1 MRSLPRL
8 KELVERIKMK
18 RTQTLYLIKA
28 SKNREV
34 SCSLLLPFI
43 TLGTNLIK
51 GATSVPKNDTE
62 GSCLTGSMWAQPN
75 PSLIYGTFMPTLL
88 TRCLLRPRYFFKCL
102 TESQSWTPQ
111 NNQQLPEKRVQ
122 FCRFISLL
130 SFLILWF
137 QDESR
142 RDNVWLNI
150 SSCRLIL
157 HVKSKLT
164 TIQQEKHGPRVW
176 PYTPTHDLL

>member
-1 MRSLPRL
+1 MRSLPQL

-18 RTQTLYLIKA
+18 RTQTFCLIKA
-28 SKNREV
+28 LENREV
-34 SCSLLLPFI
+34 LCSLLLPFI
-43 TLGTNLIK
+43 TLGTNLIT

-62 GSCLTGSMWAQPN
+62 GSCLTGSMWAQLN

-88 TRCLLRPRYFFKCL
+88 TWCLLQLRYFFRCL

-111 NNQQLPEKRVQ
+111 NNHQLPEKRVQ
-122 FCRFISLL
+122 FCSFISLF

-137 QDESR
+137 PDESQM
-142 RDNVWLNI
+142 DNVWLNI

-164 TIQQEKHGPRVW
+164 TIRQEKHGPRVW
-176 PYTPTHDLL
+176 PYTSTHELL